1 MNNLRKAWQK
11 RHISQNNLYLR
22 NGYYFDRY
30 RFRINKIKINFFILG
45 AQKCATT
52 SLYNF
57 LSKHPDIFMST
68 PFKEPGYFI
77 FHEHMEVNF
86 IKRGYDIKSLN
97 NLLKTY
103 MSRGYK
109 GERYFGDAS
118 VHYSM
123 GLRAK
128 KFNVPQKIFSHNP
141 DAKFIYI
148 IRNPFE
154 RIISQYNNYHIQNGS
169 LEQELQRD
177 ELLIE
182 TSKYYTQLSRF
193 EKFFPKSSIKL
204 ILYDDLIKNT
214 NSTLDDIFNFLNLS
228 AVSVSK
234 KFPRSNK
241 TSRKKVI
248 HFSEESYDYLKPIF
262 ENEIEQLK
270 RVYNIDVRDKWDLS
284 KDRWT
289 KQKL

>member
-1 MNNLRKAWQK
+1 M
-11 RHISQNNLYLR
+11 
-22 NGYYFDRY
+22 
-30 RFRINKIKINFFILG
+30 
-45 AQKCATT
+45 AQ
-52 SLYNF
+52 
-57 LSKHPDIFMST
+57 
-68 PFKEPGYFI
+68 
-77 FHEHMEVNF
+77 
-86 IKRGYDIKSLN
+86 
-97 NLLKTY
+97 
-103 MSRGYK
+103 GYK
-109 GERYFGDAS
+109 GEKYFGDSS
-118 VHYSM
+118 VHYTM
-123 GLRAK
+123 GNRAER
-128 KFNVPQKIFSHNP
+128 FSIPNKIYQYNSS
-141 DAKFIYI
+141 AKFIYI
-148 IRNPFE
+148 IRNPFD
-154 RIISQYNNYHIQNGS
+154 RIISQYNNYHTQNGS
-169 LEQELQRD
+169 LEQELKRD

-182 TSKYYTQLSRF
+182 TSKYYTQLKRF